1 MRPIIAIV
9 ADVIED
15 PSVNTKP
22 NTVDI
27 SPTMFKDTLLAA
39 GGLPIVVP
47 YPSQLSLIPE
57 MVQAYLPLFDGLI
70 LPGGPDVDPT
80 LYGEEPSQEIGPANP
95 PLDQFE
101 LALIRATYAANKP
114 MFGLCRGSHILN
126 VAFGGTL
133 YQDLATQKKAA
144 IRHLQRTSGEYPTHH
159 VSIVPQSRLHPLLG
173 DRAYVNSRHHQ
184 ATRRLGNGLRLAAQA
199 NDGTI
204 EAFESSENDLVLG
217 LQWHPENLW
226 QEDPPQLRIYADFID
241 RVSAHRQ
248 ANLTASLGATV
259 L

>member
-27 SPTMFKDTLLAA
+27 SPTMFKDTILAA

-80 LYGEEPSQEIGPANP
+80 LYGEEPS
-95 PLDQFE
+95 
-101 LALIRATYAANKP
+101 
-114 MFGLCRGSHILN
+114 
-126 VAFGGTL
+126 
-133 YQDLATQKKAA
+133 
-144 IRHLQRTSGEYPTHH
+144 
-159 VSIVPQSRLHPLLG
+159 
-173 DRAYVNSRHHQ
+173 
-184 ATRRLGNGLRLAAQA
+184 
-199 NDGTI
+199 
-204 EAFESSENDLVLG
+204 
-217 LQWHPENLW
+217 
-226 QEDPPQLRIYADFID
+226 
-241 RVSAHRQ
+241 
-248 ANLTASLGATV
+248 
-259 L
+259 